1 MWLFLA
7 AAVYFVVVGKPSVE
21 MAGNVTVM
29 SGLAGFFFGSF
40 AFYAY
45 RGLLYAGKKLRAV
58 AVFIL
63 KPCEKFIT
71 ALWIKRYRSLEV
83 SKVRIEPLWD
93 V

>member
-7 AAVYFVVVGKPSVE
+7 AAIYFVIVGKPSVA

-29 SGLAGFFFGSF
+29 SGLGGFFFGSF
-40 AFYAY
+40 VFYAY
-45 RGLLYAGKKLRAV
+45 LGLLYVREKLRTV

-71 ALWIKRYRSLEV
+71 ALWMKRHRSLEV